1 MSAHATFDLSQGLLR
16 LSRPTLAVLRARWR
30 GADHGEPDAD
40 EHIGALRKAGV
51 IRRRGVHPEVEAAL
65 APMEQPAC
73 ELEVRESGRLVEG
86 WMSREAVT
94 FVYPASE
101 DLVDVAVMHP
111 SLVPWSLASLVGLE
125 PRPRPE
131 VAIDL
136 LLAREDIERLLTAR
150 TYDPDAVRGSSGDEP
165 AARVARAAEGIVAGL
180 RGRWR
185 AEARWV
191 TPGGRP
197 GGRVVE
203 VIDTDSGLWLVE
215 PGESEMKLRAI
226 TPTFAW
232 RLLINVPPWIHEVD
246 PDSPGARTGARAA

>member
-1 MSAHATFDLSQGLLR
+1 VSAHATFDLGQGLLR
-16 LSRPTLAVLRARWR
+16 LSRPTLVVLRARWR

-65 APMEQPAC
+65 APMERPVC

-86 WMSREAVT
+86 WMSREAVS
-94 FVYPASE
+94 FVYPAHE
-101 DLVDVAVMHP
+101 DLVDVAVIHP

-125 PRPRPE
+125 PRPRTE

-136 LLAREDIERLLTAR
+136 LLVREDIERLLSAKV
-150 TYDPDAVRGSSGDEP
+150 YDPAAVRGPSGDEP
-165 AARVARAAEGIVAGL
+165 AATVARAMDRIVAGL

-191 TPGGRP
+191 NRDGQPA
-197 GGRVVE
+197 GRVVE
-203 VIDTDSGLWLVE
+203 VIDTDDGLWLVE
-215 PGESEMKLRAI
+215 PADREMKLRAI
-226 TPTFAW
+226 TPTMAW
-232 RLLINVPPWIHEVD
+232 RLLINMPPWIDEVD
-246 PDSPGARTGARAA
+246 SEASGVHAGARVP